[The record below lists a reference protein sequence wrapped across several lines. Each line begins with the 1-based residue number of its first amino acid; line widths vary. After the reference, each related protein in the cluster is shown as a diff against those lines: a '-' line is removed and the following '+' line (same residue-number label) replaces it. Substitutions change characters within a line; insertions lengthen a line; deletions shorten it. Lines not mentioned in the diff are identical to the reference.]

1 MASRKKPVKGKISE
15 AEFEQAARQFGFE
28 IKRKTADEVAELPT
42 PIEPHRDDGATV
54 IQAVIGGGSA
64 QYVDLDGAV
73 KNEAELVTRYRQM
86 AQNSE
91 LSQALVH
98 IVNEAIVN
106 EDDQDIVSLNFDES
120 EDEEIPEQLTDTLIE
135 AFAEILRLLEF
146 KTHAYEIFRTWYI
159 DGRLYYHAIID
170 PQDIK
175 EGIQELRYIDP
186 RKIRKIREIKKVPD
200 PKNKIVVTKV
210 VNEFYIFNERGFGV
224 TQRSASS
231 NETKGLKIAK
241 DSIIHTTSG
250 LNDEYGKMVLSY
262 LHEAI
267 KPLNQLRCLED
278 AAVIYRL
285 VRAPERRI
293 FYIDVG
299 DLPKPK
305 AEQYLRD
312 MMVKH
317 KNRLV
322 YDASTGEIRD
332 DRKFMTMLEDFW
344 LPRRGDGKATEITTL
359 PGGEN
364 LGQMDD
370 VLYFQKKL
378 FSALHVPL
386 SRLNPEAMAQ
396 FGLATEITHEEV
408 NFSRFV
414 DRIRM
419 RFSALFITLLERQV
433 VLTGMMTPD
442 EWAQLKPKIKFKYA
456 RDTFFSELKNQQ
468 ILTQRMQTL
477 TLMMPFV
484 GRYYSN
490 QWIRTNILNQTE
502 DDQKE
507 MDKQIQKEASNPQ
520 YAQIDPATGMPME
533 NPMDPNAVPNQ
544 DSPMGMDDAM
554 AVTPQPTPADE
565 KLDKNGKPKPKPKPA
580 GKKK

>member
-1 MASRKKPVKGKISE
+1 MVNI
-15 AEFEQAARQFGFE
+15 FGFE
-28 IKRKTADEVAELPT
+28 IKRKTADEVAQLPT
-42 PIEPHRDDGATV
+42 FTEPVKDDGATV
-54 IQAVIGGGSA
+54 IQAVVGGATG
-64 QYVDLDGAV
+64 QYVDLDGTV

-86 AQNSE
+86 TQNSE
-91 LSQALVH
+91 LAQAIIH

-106 EDDQDIVSLNFDES
+106 EDDQDIVAINFDES
-120 EDEEIPEQLTDTLIE
+120 DDDEIPEKLTTMLVESFDEL
-135 AFAEILRLLEF
+135 LRLLEF
-146 KTHAYEIFRTWYI
+146 KTHAYEIFRTWYV
-159 DGRLYYHAIID
+159 DGRLYYHLVID

-175 EGIQELRYIDP
+175 AGIQELRYIDP
-186 RKIRKIREIKKVPD
+186 RKIRKIREVKKVPD
-200 PKNKIVVTKV
+200 AKNHIVQTKI
-210 VNEFYIFNERGFGV
+210 VNEFYIYNERGFGA
-224 TQRSASS
+224 TQKGLAT
-231 NETKGLKIAK
+231 ETKGIKIAK
-241 DSIIHTTSG
+241 DSVVLCTSG
-250 LNDEYGKMVLSY
+250 RTDEYGKMVLSY

-299 DLPKPK
+299 ELPKAK

-312 MMVKH
+312 MMTKH

-378 FSALHVPL
+378 YGALYVPI
-386 SRLNPEAMAQ
+386 SRLDTESMAA
-396 FGLATEITHEEV
+396 FGIATEITHEEV

-414 DRIRM
+414 DRVRM
-419 RFSALFITLLERQV
+419 RFSSLFIELLERQV
-433 VLTGMMTPD
+433 ILTGMMTPD
-442 EWAQLKPKIKFKYA
+442 EWADIKPKIKFKYA
-456 RDTFFSELKNQQ
+456 RDTFFAELKNQQ
-468 ILTQRMQTL
+468 IITQRMQTV

-490 QWIRTNILNQTE
+490 EWIRTNILNQTD

-507 MDKQIQKEASNPQ
+507 MDKQIKKEAANPQ
-520 YAQIDPATGMPME
+520 YAQIDPATGMPQE

-565 KLDKNGKPKPKPKPA
+565 KLDSRGRPKPKSKPA
-580 GKKK
+580 GAKKK

>member
-1 MASRKKPVKGKISE
+1 LVNI
-15 AEFEQAARQFGFE
+15 FGFQ
-28 IKRKTADEVAELPT
+28 IKRKTADEVADLPS
-42 PIEPHRDDGATV
+42 PIEPIRDDGATV
-54 IQAVIGGGSA
+54 IQAVVGGSTG
-64 QYVDLDGAV
+64 QYIDLDGSV

-86 AQNSE
+86 VQNAE
-91 LSQALVH
+91 LGQALVH

-120 EDEEIPEQLTDTLIE
+120 EDDEIPEKLTDSLIE
-135 AFAEILRLLEF
+135 AFAEVLRLLEF

-170 PQDIK
+170 PVDIK
-175 EGIQELRYIDP
+175 AGIQELRYIDP

-200 PKNKIVVTKV
+200 PKNKLVTTKI
-210 VNEFYIFNERGFGV
+210 VNEFFIYNERGFGV
-224 TQRSASS
+224 TQKGIAT
-231 NETKGLKIAK
+231 ETKGIKIAK
-241 DSIIHTTSG
+241 DSIIHVTSG
-250 LNDEYGKMVLSY
+250 LTDEYGKMVLSY

-299 DLPKPK
+299 DLPKVK

-312 MMVKH
+312 MMTKF
-317 KNRLV
+317 KNKLV
-322 YDASTGEIRD
+322 YDATTGEVRD
-332 DRKFMTMLEDFW
+332 DRRFMTMLEDFW
-344 LPRRGDGKATEITTL
+344 LPRRGDGKATQIDTL

-378 FSALHVPL
+378 FSSLHVPL

-396 FGLATEITHEEV
+396 FGVATEITHEEV

-419 RFSALFITLLERQV
+419 RFSSLFITLLERQV
-433 VLTGMMTPD
+433 ILTGMMTPD
-442 EWAQLKPKIKFKYA
+442 EWADIKPKLKFKYA

-468 ILTQRMQTL
+468 ILQSRMEVL
-477 TLMMPFV
+477 TLMMPFI
-484 GRYYSN
+484 GRFYSN
-490 QWIRTNILNQTE
+490 EWVRTNILNQTE

-507 MDKQIQKEASNPQ
+507 MDKQIKKEASNPQ
-520 YAQIDPATGMPME
+520 YAAIDPATGLPQE
-533 NPMDPNAVPNQ
+533 NPLDPNAIPNQ
-544 DSPMGMDDAM
+544 DSPMDVDNAM
-554 AVTPQPTPADE
+554 AVTPQPTPQDE

-580 GKKK
+580 GSKKK